1 MTKYL
6 ILIIVVLAVAGSIFF
21 NRWLVLRDQVKQ
33 ITQYAIQKSME
44 VEYYK
49 LENGQLVATKDAAIL
64 DLKTVKKLS
73 EDKDLQWIKQFEGIK
88 KNLRNLETATQIN
101 TETIASMKGAVTDTV
116 VVVDSTEHKA
126 FSFDNS
132 DKWMEVK
139 GVVIP
144 DLKTVD
150 TFIKVQVPIEGVMF
164 WKRKKVLGL
173 RLGRKEWSSEFTSPN
188 PYTKITTLNQILIRR
203 K

>member
-6 ILIIVVLAVAGSIFF
+6 ILIIVVLAIAGSIFF
-21 NRWLVLRDQVKQ
+21 NRWLVLREQNKQ

-73 EDKDLQWIKQFEGIK
+73 EDKDLQWIEQFEGIK

-101 TETIASMKGAVTDTV
+101 TETIASMKGNITDTV

-150 TFIKVQVPIEGVMF
+150 TFVKVQVPIEGVMF

-173 RLGRKEWSSEFTSPN
+173 RIGGKEWSSEFTSPN
-188 PYTKITTLNQILIRR
+188 PYTKITNLNQILIKRR
-203 K
+203 

>member
-6 ILIIVVLAVAGSIFF
+6 ILIIVVLAIAGSIFF
-21 NRWLVLRDQVKQ
+21 NRWLVLREQNKQ

-101 TETIASMKGAVTDTV
+101 TETIVSMKGNITDTV

-150 TFIKVQVPIEGVMF
+150 TFVKVQVPIEGVMF

-173 RLGRKEWSSEFTSPN
+173 RIGGKEWSSEFTSPN
-188 PYTKITTLNQILIRR
+188 PYTKITNLNQILIKRR
-203 K
+203 

>member
-6 ILIIVVLAVAGSIFF
+6 ILIIVVLAIAGSIFF
-21 NRWLVLRDQVKQ
+21 NRWLVLREQNKQ

-101 TETIASMKGAVTDTV
+101 TETIASMKGNITDTV
-116 VVVDSTEHKA
+116 VVVDSTEHRA

-164 WKRKKVLGL
+164 WKRKKVVGL
-173 RLGRKEWSSEFTSPN
+173 RIGSKEWSSEFTSPN
-188 PYTKITTLNQILIRR
+188 PYTKITTLNQILIKRR
-203 K
+203 

>member
-1 MTKYL
+1 
-6 ILIIVVLAVAGSIFF
+6 
-21 NRWLVLRDQVKQ
+21 
-33 ITQYAIQKSME
+33 ME

-73 EDKDLQWIKQFEGIK
+73 EDKDLQWIEQFEGIK

-101 TETIASMKGAVTDTV
+101 TETIASMKGNITDTV

-150 TFIKVQVPIEGVMF
+150 TFVKVQVPIEGVMF

-173 RLGRKEWSSEFTSPN
+173 RIGGKEWSSEFTSPN
-188 PYTKITTLNQILIRR
+188 PYTKITNLNQILIKRR
-203 K
+203 

>member
-6 ILIIVVLAVAGSIFF
+6 ILIIVVLALAGSIFF
-21 NRWLVLRDQVKQ
+21 NRWLVLREQNKQ

-49 LENGQLVATKDAAIL
+49 LENGQLAATKDAAIL

-101 TETIASMKGAVTDTV
+101 TETIASMKGNITDTV

-139 GVVIP
+139 GIVIT

-150 TFIKVQVPIEGVMF
+150 TFVKVQVPIEGVMF

-173 RLGRKEWSSEFTSPN
+173 RIGGKEWSSEFTSPN
-188 PYTKITTLNQILIRR
+188 PYTKITNLNQILIKRR
-203 K
+203 